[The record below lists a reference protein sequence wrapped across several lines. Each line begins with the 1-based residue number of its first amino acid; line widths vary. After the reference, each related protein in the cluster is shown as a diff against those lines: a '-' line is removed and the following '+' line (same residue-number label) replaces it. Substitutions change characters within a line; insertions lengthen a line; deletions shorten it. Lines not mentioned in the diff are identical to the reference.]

1 MIPRTGPL
9 LLWVMPDGR
18 SRDML
23 IERKFTEGQIVSI
36 IENPDWKEEK
46 EDDVWHAF
54 KRVENRVLRVV
65 IKGKEEPYTVITMF
79 YDKRLRSRK

>member
-1 MIPRTGPL
+1 
-9 LLWVMPDGR
+9 
-18 SRDML
+18 ML